1 MFVHENIVNSFRVE
15 HHMHLTQY
23 RVKLTLAL
31 IIINVRLLEAILMC
45 IISPIRRVIV
55 GT

>member
-31 IIINVRLLEAILMC
+31 INIRLLEAILMC

>member
-15 HHMHLTQY
+15 HHMYLTQY

-31 IIINVRLLEAILMC
+31 IIIRLLEAILMC

-55 GT
+55 RT